1 MRERGVKA
9 PRKTGEGGIQITK
22 SSGNV
27 FADLGFPDAD
37 ELAAKV
43 DLARTIQQLIEGR
56 GLSQREAAPLV
67 GVTQPELS
75 HLYQRRLDGFSI
87 ERLCRILTA
96 LGQDI
101 RIVVQPKA
109 RSRQHA
115 TVRTLVRAPAAR
127 KSA

>member
-1 MRERGVKA
+1 MPDSGRKARGARRGRVD
-9 PRKTGEGGIQITK
+9 QITR

-43 DLARTIQQLIEGR
+43 DLARTIRHLVEER
-56 GLSQREAAPLV
+56 GLSQRKAAPIV

-75 HLYQRRLDGFSI
+75 LLWQRRLDGFSLD
-87 ERLCRILTA
+87 RLLRMLMALDQDVQIL
-96 LGQDI
+96 
-101 RIVVQPKA
+101 VQPKA
-109 RSRQHA
+109 RSRRHA
-115 TVRTLVRAPAAR
+115 AVRTIVRVAAR